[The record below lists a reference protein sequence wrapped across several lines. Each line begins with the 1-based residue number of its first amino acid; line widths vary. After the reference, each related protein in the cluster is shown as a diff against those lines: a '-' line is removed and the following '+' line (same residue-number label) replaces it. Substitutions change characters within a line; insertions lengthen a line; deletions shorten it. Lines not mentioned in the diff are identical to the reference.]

1 MPLVLD
7 GRSAHFPPVPLIP
20 HAPPIRRLSPAPTR
34 TTFLFGP
41 RGTGKTTY
49 AQQCFP
55 DALFLD
61 LRSGPLART
70 LAAEP
75 ERLHETL
82 DATAVDRWVVVDEV
96 QRVPA
101 ILDAVHQRLDR
112 EPTRRFLLTGSS
124 ARSLHR
130 AGVNL
135 LGGRAGRRIMS
146 PFLAAELGPAFSLPV
161 AQRIGLLPV
170 IWTADSAEQALA
182 DYATVAVLDEVR
194 AEARVRQVDGFA
206 RALEQLALSH
216 GSVISP
222 TAIAQLAAVKKST
235 VVDWI
240 DVLES
245 MFLIARVPLFSARPS
260 RRALAAQPKL
270 YFADTGI
277 AGAFRPAATAQAAPD
292 AIGAAR
298 EGLVYQHLA
307 AWCLGERDARLSTWR
322 TSSGVEV
329 DFVVE
334 TAAGLVAVE
343 VKSGHTLRPA
353 DRRGL
358 LAFHDE
364 FPDARLVA
372 LADVPVTQQQGPIT
386 IFPLAEFLLG
396 IVPGAPLLA

>member
-1 MPLVLD
+1 MP
-7 GRSAHFPPVPLIP
+7 PLIP
-20 HAPPIRRLSPAPTR
+20 PAPPIRRLSPAPTR
-34 TTFLFGP
+34 SIFLFGA
-41 RGTGKTTY
+41 RGTGKSTY
-49 AQQCFP
+49 AKQCFP
-55 DALFLD
+55 DALLLD
-61 LRSGPLART
+61 LRSGPVARMLT
-70 LAAEP
+70 AEP
-75 ERLHETL
+75 ERLHDLL
-82 DATAVDRWVVVDEV
+82 DAADADRWVVIDEV
-96 QRVPA
+96 QRIPV
-101 ILDAVHQRLDR
+101 ILDAVHQRMDR

-146 PFLAAELGPAFSLPV
+146 PFLAAELGDAFTVAV
-161 AQRIGLLPV
+161 AQRVGLLPV
-170 IWTADSAEQALA
+170 IWTAESPEQALA

-194 AEARVRQVDGFA
+194 AEARVRQLDGFA

-216 GSVISP
+216 GSVLSP
-222 TAIAQLAAVKKST
+222 TAIAQLASVKKST
-235 VVDWI
+235 VIDWI

-245 MFLIARVPLFSARPS
+245 MFLIARVPVFSARPS

-277 AGAFRPAATAQAAPD
+277 AAAFRPTDSARVAPD

-307 AWCLGERDARLSTWR
+307 AWCEATRDARLSTWR
-322 TSSGVEV
+322 TTGGVEV

-334 TAAGLVAVE
+334 TSDGLIAIE
-343 VKSGHTLRPA
+343 VKSGPVLRPA

-364 FPDARLVA
+364 FPDAQLVA
-372 LADVPVTQQQGPIT
+372 LSDVPLPQRQGPIT
-386 IFPLAEFLLG
+386 NLPIGQFLRG
-396 IVPGAPLLA
+396 IVPGAPLPL

>member
-1 MPLVLD
+1 M
-7 GRSAHFPPVPLIP
+7 
-20 HAPPIRRLSPAPTR
+20 
-34 TTFLFGP
+34 
-41 RGTGKTTY
+41 
-49 AQQCFP
+49 
-55 DALFLD
+55 D